1 MAGKRQPLNA
11 WRYSGLGVE
20 LVGAVAALAAVGYW
34 IDRRFDS
41 SPWGVLVG
49 AGIGI
54 VGGMWNLIRVGLRA
68 SREQNSRNDA
78 GERE

>member
-1 MAGKRQPLNA
+1 MAGKRKPFEA
-11 WRYSGLGVE
+11 WRYSGLGLE
-20 LVGAVAALAAVGYW
+20 LVGAVGALAAVGYW

-54 VGGMWNLIRVGLRA
+54 VGGMWNLIREGLRA
-68 SREQNSRNDA
+68 SRELSPPNDVDE
-78 GERE
+78 GE